1 VRRHAALA
9 LITGLLLGGGCTTRE
24 RTNPLD
30 PRNSVTQGSLIGFNA
45 IAADSVVELRWPPLR
60 IQGVLG
66 YRLQRWRPGGVPQN
80 LGVSDYGPEA
90 VAADDP
96 DVRNDSTYVY
106 RLLAHLDTGDSVFS
120 APDTVTPGTRQI
132 FALAAGTPS
141 FLRLSPDAR
150 DVLYE
155 LQTKESYVDMEL
167 ERSTGVL
174 WFAAETAGEVLRRTA
189 DGAVT
194 GVVLGIGAP
203 GDLSVSSNRGLG
215 WVVSLTSGSVVSYG
229 PNLNDALPHSTI
241 GDVPDPRIVE
251 AGTIDPSVWIGDEGG
266 EVFRFRAQDLVR
278 THVWSLAA
286 GPIRAIALDEARGG
300 AWVATRA
307 PVGTLFHLDP
317 TDSSATVVGS
327 PLLNA
332 ADLAVDPATGDLWI
346 AERGPAN
353 LGSGRLSLITRAGV
367 TLATVGSIE
376 PYGIDV
382 DPRDGSCWVSD
393 LRSNRILQISRS
405 GVTLCV
411 SPPLA
416 TPYAVRVTIP

>member
-1 VRRHAALA
+1 MSRALA
-9 LITGLLLGGGCTTRE
+9 LTAALLLLGGCTTRE

-30 PRNSVTQGSLIGFNA
+30 PRNSVTQGSLVGFNA

-60 IQGVLG
+60 VQGVLG
-66 YRLQRWRPGGVPQN
+66 YRVQRWLPGGAPRS
-80 LGVSDYGPEA
+80 LGASDYNPDA
-90 VAADDP
+90 TAAEDP

-106 RLLAHLDTGDSVFS
+106 RLVAHLDTGDSVLS
-120 APDTVTPGTRQI
+120 APDTVTPGTRRI

-150 DVLYE
+150 DVLFE

-174 WFAAETAGEVLRRTA
+174 WLAAETSGQVLRRTP
-189 DGAVT
+189 DGAIT
-194 GVVLGIGAP
+194 GAVIETGAP

-215 WVVSLTSGSVVSYG
+215 WVVSLTSGSVMSYG
-229 PNLNDALPHSTI
+229 PNVNDATPHSTI

-251 AGTIDPSVWIGDEGG
+251 AGTTDPSVWIGDEGG
-266 EVFRFRAQDLVR
+266 EVFRFQAQDLVR
-278 THVWSLAA
+278 TNTWSLGA

-307 PVGTLFHLDP
+307 PTGTLYYLDS
-317 TDSSATVVGS
+317 TDSSATVVRF

-332 ADLAVDPATGDLWI
+332 ADLAVDPATGDLWV

-353 LGSGRLSLITRAGV
+353 LGAGRLSLITRAGV
-367 TLATVGSIE
+367 TLAAVGSIE

-382 DPRDGSCWVSD
+382 DPVDGSCWVSD
-393 LRSNRILQISRS
+393 LHSNRILRISRS
-405 GVTLCV
+405 GATLRA

-416 TPYAVRVTIP
+416 TPYAVRVDIP

>member
-1 VRRHAALA
+1 VSRALFLIAAFLVV
-9 LITGLLLGGGCTTRE
+9 GGCTTRE

-30 PRNSVTQGSLIGFNA
+30 PRNSVTQGSLVGFNA

-60 IQGVLG
+60 VQGVLG
-66 YRLQRWRPGGVPQN
+66 YRVQRWRPGGAPQS
-80 LGVSDYGPEA
+80 LGASDYNP
-90 VAADDP
+90 AATAAEDP

-106 RLLAHLDTGDSVFS
+106 RLIAHLDTGDSVLS
-120 APDTVTPGTRQI
+120 APDTVTPGTRRI

-141 FLRLSPDAR
+141 LLRLTPDAR

-174 WFAAETAGEVLRRTA
+174 WFAAETSGEVVRRTP
-189 DGAVT
+189 DGAIT
-194 GVVLGIGAP
+194 GAVIETGAP

-215 WVVSLTSGSVVSYG
+215 WVVSLTSGSVTSYG
-229 PNLNDALPHSTI
+229 PDLNDASPHSTI
-241 GDVPDPRIVE
+241 GDVPAPRIVE
-251 AGTIDPSVWIGDEGG
+251 AGTADPSVWVGDEGG
-266 EVFRFRAQDLVR
+266 EVYRFQAQDLVR
-278 THVWSLAA
+278 TNLWSLSA

-307 PVGTLFHLDP
+307 PAGTLYYLDP
-317 TDSSATVVGS
+317 ADSSATLVRS
-327 PLLNA
+327 PLSSA

-346 AERGPAN
+346 AERGPAD
-353 LGSGRLSLITRAGV
+353 LGAGRLSLITRAGV

-382 DPRDGSCWVSD
+382 DPADGSCWISD
-393 LRSNRILQISRS
+393 LHSNRILQISRS
-405 GVTLCV
+405 GATLRA

-416 TPYAVRVTIP
+416 TPYAVRVDIP